1 MDTIK
6 NAQTQPAFQF
16 VRMVG
21 QMAEYEDTTPAPV
34 IDRSKAT
41 EYAIRMATALAIP
54 PRAEVK

>member
-1 MDTIK
+1 MDTSK
-6 NAQTQPAFQF
+6 GTQTQPAFQF

-21 QMAEYEDTTPAPV
+21 QMAEYVDTTPVPV
-34 IDRSKAT
+34 IDRSKAP

>member
-21 QMAEYEDTTPAPV
+21 QMAEYEDTTPEPV
-34 IDRSKAT
+34 IDRSKAA

-54 PRAEVK
+54 PREK